1 MSAYADDRPYSLDL
15 ISSVSFFLVW
25 IWLRD
30 LILVLGTGAT
40 TGSAHGQGA

>member
-1 MSAYADDRPYSLDL
+1 MSAYTDDHPYSLDL
-15 ISSVSFFLVW
+15 VSAVSVFLVW

-40 TGSAHGQGA
+40 TGGAHGQGA